1 MSTAAGLA
9 EAPEAPGYRAR
20 HTLPLRVEAVRQLRR
35 RRTLLMGGVLAALP
49 FILIIAFAIGGTP
62 DGGRGGADRI
72 TLMDTATASAANFA
86 ATCLFVSAG
95 FLLVVPVALFCGDTV
110 ASEASWSSL
119 RYLLAAPVP
128 RARLLWSKLVVA
140 LGFSLAA
147 MVLLPLV
154 ALAAGAA
161 AYGWGPLQ
169 LPTGGALS
177 AGDAV
182 PRLALVV
189 AFVFVSQLV
198 TAGLAFWLSTKTDA
212 PLGAVGG
219 AVGLTIV
226 GNVLDAVTA
235 LGSWRDFL
243 PAHWQFAWA
252 DALQP
257 TIEWGGMAK
266 GAAVSVTYAL
276 ILLAF
281 AFRGFSRKDIVS

>member
-1 MSTAAGLA
+1 MSALTQS
-9 EAPEAPGYRAR
+9 APGYRAGR
-20 HTLPLRVEAVRQLRR
+20 TLPLWVETVRQLKR
-35 RRTLLMGGVLAALP
+35 RRTLAMGIMLGALP
-49 FILIIAFAIGGTP
+49 LVLVAAFAIGGTP
-62 DGGRGGADRI
+62 DSGNRV
-72 TLMDTATASAANFA
+72 TLMNTATASGANFV
-86 ATCLFVSAG
+86 ATSLYVSVG
-95 FLLVVPVALFCGDTV
+95 FLLVVPVALFFGDTV

-128 RARLLWSKLVVA
+128 RGRLLWSKLVVA
-140 LGFSLAA
+140 LGMSAMA

-154 ALAAGAA
+154 ALAVGTA
-161 AYGWGPLQ
+161 AYGWGPLE
-169 LPTGGALS
+169 LPTGGSLAAS
-177 AGDAV
+177 AAV

-189 AFVFVSQLV
+189 AFIFVSQLA

-243 PAHWQFAWA
+243 PTHWQYAWA

-257 TIEWGGMAK
+257 QLEWGGMLK
-266 GAAVSVTYAL
+266 GAAVAVTFAL
-276 ILLAF
+276 VLFAL

>member
-1 MSTAAGLA
+1 MSILLETPAG
-9 EAPEAPGYRAR
+9 ETAPGYRAR
-20 HTLPLRVEAVRQLRR
+20 RTLPLRVEAVRQLKR
-35 RRTLLMGGVLAALP
+35 RRTLVMGAVLGALP
-49 FILIIAFAIGGTP
+49 FVLIVAFAIGGSP
-62 DGGRGGADRI
+62 SSRNGRI
-72 TLMDTATASAANFA
+72 TLMDTATASGANFA

-128 RARLLWSKLVVA
+128 RARLLWSKLAVA
-140 LGFSLAA
+140 LGFSAA
-147 MVLLPLV
+147 AIVLLPVV
-154 ALAAGAA
+154 ALAAGTAV
-161 AYGWGPLQ
+161 YGWGPLQ
-169 LPTGGALS
+169 LPTGGSLGAGQAL
-177 AGDAV
+177 
-182 PRLALVV
+182 PRLAVAV

-198 TAGLAFWLSTKTDA
+198 TAALAFWLSTRTDA

-235 LGSWRDFL
+235 LGHWRDFL

-257 TIEWGGMAK
+257 HLEWGGMLK
-266 GAAVSVTYAL
+266 GSAVSVAYAL
-276 ILLAF
+276 VLFAL
-281 AFRGFSRKDIVS
+281 AFRGFARKDIVS